1 MAKERIFEL
10 IRNEEVVLFVG
21 AGMSMYAGCPSGA
34 KLAEILH
41 NGLTEELK
49 KDVTLNYD
57 LSKLAEEICNI
68 KAGNKNYLF
77 STLKKEF
84 QKTPISTETHQ
95 LLAKIPHF
103 KNIITTNYDT
113 LIESTNSNI
122 EVIRKSADYT
132 IVDPKK
138 QLLFKI
144 HSDLADTENII
155 LTTTDYNN
163 YFSKSKE
170 DSVFWNA
177 VKDRLAS
184 NHILFIGYG
193 MEDSNINV
201 LLDKIMQELGTNR
214 KEIFFV
220 SPSISPAKLKYFQR
234 LGIEYIESTGENLI
248 NKIYED
254 LRLNYFP
261 NLSKGIGLVGTAL
274 DFANANQINVAL
286 SKKDQKIEIGD
297 IKSTNEISDH
307 KIEVKFEMP
316 TSEESM
322 NILASINGKNFEDV
336 YLDKNSLKEFNLFFK
351 GFRFKTEEDIQN
363 LIIKKLPVFDFNMHI
378 IFEDG
383 FEIDNYPFK
392 LFVIS
397 PSENEAHLK
406 IQLEDFTVVI
416 KIEFQTKKDLTK
428 YNLEIFPSEQI
439 RSTNSGFKFY
449 NMLYKIISSQKF
461 KIYKENEI
469 FYNYIPKIKFGED
482 ALDAKL
488 LLKYFEDL
496 KKIEKH
502 FDIRFTKISLNK
514 TFEKSVKKIISYI
527 EKKSFSEQFDGHSF
541 KIEDENEFENFI
553 KSGEEERVLIISEPE
568 RTIIDLYE
576 NKFDLGYLHRIIYN
590 ISVENLDALK
600 SNLTSEIIL
609 KSKNNL
615 VYAQY
620 SEEKTLILNSP
631 NP

>member
-49 KDVTLNYD
+49 KDITLNYD

-68 KAGNKNYLF
+68 KGGNKNYLF

-84 QKTPISTETHQ
+84 QKIPLSTETHQ
-95 LLAKIPHF
+95 LLARIPHF

-113 LIESTNSNI
+113 LIESTNNNI

-144 HSDLADTENII
+144 HSDLSDTENII

-177 VKDRLAS
+177 IKDRLAS

-201 LLDKIMQELGTNR
+201 LLDKIIQELGHNR

-220 SPSISPAKLKYFQR
+220 SPSIPPAKLKYFQR
-234 LGIEYIESTGENLI
+234 IGIEYIESTGENFI
-248 NKIYED
+248 NEIYED

-261 NLSKGIGLVGTAL
+261 NLTKGVGVAGTAL
-274 DFANANQINVAL
+274 DFANANQINVTL
-286 SKKDQKIEIGD
+286 SQKDKRIEIGD

-322 NILASINGKNFEDV
+322 NILASIKGKNFEDV
-336 YLDKNSLKEFNLFFK
+336 YLDKNSLKEFNMFFK

-397 PSENEAHLK
+397 PSENEGHLK
-406 IQLEDFTVVI
+406 IQLEDFTVII
-416 KIEFQTKKDLTK
+416 KIEFQTEKDSTK

-449 NMLYKIISSQKF
+449 EMLYKIISGQKF

-469 FYNYIPKIKFGED
+469 FYNYIPKIKFEDD

-502 FDIRFTKISLNK
+502 FNLKFSKINLEK
-514 TFEKSVKKIISYI
+514 KFEKLIKNILAYI
-527 EKKSFSEQFDGHSF
+527 DKTSFSEHFLGESF
-541 KIEDENEFENFI
+541 GIEGQKNFEQLISIDEGNLFLTWASN
-553 KSGEEERVLIISEPE
+553 KK
-568 RTIIDLYE
+568 TIIDLYD
-576 NKFDLGYLHRIIYN
+576 KQFDLGYLHTSIHDGYI
-590 ISVENLDALK
+590 ENLKDLQLSKTKNILLK
-600 SNLTSEIIL
+600 SRSELIHFRYADDKNII
-609 KSKNNL
+609 
-615 VYAQY
+615 
-620 SEEKTLILNSP
+620 
-631 NP
+631 

>member
-1 MAKERIFEL
+1 MARERVFEL

-21 AGMSMYAGCPSGA
+21 AGMSISAGYPSGA
-34 KLAEILH
+34 KLSEILY
-41 NGLTEELK
+41 NGLTAEFK
-49 KDVTLNYD
+49 KDISLNYD
-57 LSKLAEEICNI
+57 LPKLTEEICNM
-68 KAGNKNYLF
+68 KTGNKNYLF
-77 STLKKEF
+77 SSLKKVF
-84 QKTPISTETHQ
+84 QKPPTSTETHK

-103 KNIITTNYDT
+103 KSIITTNYDT
-113 LIESTNSNI
+113 LIESTNNDI
-122 EVIRKSADYT
+122 EVVRKSADYT

-138 QLLFKI
+138 TLLFKI
-144 HSDLADTENII
+144 HSDLTDTENII
-155 LTTTDYNN
+155 LTTSDYNN
-163 YFSKSKE
+163 YFSRSKE

-177 VKDRLAS
+177 VRDRLAS

-201 LLDKIMQELGTNR
+201 LLDKILQELGANR
-214 KEIFFV
+214 KELFFV
-220 SPSISPAKLKYFQR
+220 SPSISPSKLKYFQR
-234 LGIEYIESTGENLI
+234 IGIEYIESTGEKFVNE
-248 NKIYED
+248 IYED
-254 LRLNYFP
+254 LKLNYFP
-261 NLSKGIGLVGTAL
+261 SLTKGVGVAGTAL
-274 DFANANQINVAL
+274 DFANANQINVTL
-286 SKKDQKIEIGD
+286 SQKDQRIEIED

-397 PSENEAHLK
+397 PGENEAHLK
-406 IQLEDFTVVI
+406 IQLEDFTAII
-416 KIEFQTKKDLTK
+416 KIEFQTEKDLTK

-449 NMLYKIISSQKF
+449 NILYKIISNHKF

-469 FYNYIPKIKFGED
+469 FYNYIPKIKFEDD

-496 KKIEKH
+496 KKIEKQFNLKFSKINLEKKFEKLVKNILAYIDKTSFTEH
-502 FDIRFTKISLNK
+502 FVGEFFGIEGQKNFEHLISLDGGDLFLTWASNK
-514 TFEKSVKKIISYI
+514 K
-527 EKKSFSEQFDGHSF
+527 
-541 KIEDENEFENFI
+541 
-553 KSGEEERVLIISEPE
+553 
-568 RTIIDLYE
+568 TIIDLYD
-576 NKFDLGYLHRIIYN
+576 KQFDLGYLHSSIHDGYI
-590 ISVENLDALK
+590 ENLKDLQLSKTKDIFLK
-600 SNLTSEIIL
+600 SRSG
-609 KSKNNL
+609 
-615 VYAQY
+615 
-620 SEEKTLILNSP
+620 LIHFRYKDEQNIM
-631 NP
+631 

>member
-21 AGMSMYAGCPSGA
+21 AGMSMYAGYPSGA

-41 NGLTEELK
+41 NGLTEESK
-49 KDVTLNYD
+49 KDVLLNYD
-57 LSKLAEEICNI
+57 LPKLAEEICNI
-68 KAGNKNYLF
+68 KGGSKNYLF

-84 QKTPISTETHQ
+84 QKAPISTQTHQ

-122 EVIRKSADYT
+122 EVIRKSVDYT

-144 HSDLADTENII
+144 HSDLSDTENII

-201 LLDKIMQELGTNR
+201 LLDKITQELGANR

-220 SPSISPAKLKYFQR
+220 SPSIPPAKLKYFNR

-248 NKIYED
+248 NEIYED

-261 NLSKGIGLVGTAL
+261 NLSKGIGLAGTAL
-274 DFANANQINVAL
+274 DFANANQINVEL

-297 IKSTNEISDH
+297 IKYTNEISDH
-307 KIEVKFEMP
+307 KIEIKFEMP

-397 PSENEAHLK
+397 PGENESHLK

-416 KIEFQTKKDLTK
+416 KIEFQTEKDSTK

-449 NMLYKIISSQKF
+449 NMLYKIVSSQKF

-502 FDIRFTKISLNK
+502 YNLKFSKINL
-514 TFEKSVKKIISYI
+514 EKKIEKLVKNIVAYI
-527 EKKSFSEQFDGHSF
+527 DKTSFSDRFLGEYFR
-541 KIEDENEFENFI
+541 IEDQKNFEQLI
-553 KSGEEERVLIISEPE
+553 SIEEGDLLLTWASNKK
-568 RTIIDLYE
+568 TIIDLY
-576 NKFDLGYLHRIIYN
+576 NKQFDLGYLHTSIYDGFIENFKDLKFSKTKN
-590 ISVENLDALK
+590 ILLK
-600 SNLTSEIIL
+600 SRSELIYFRYADDQNII
-609 KSKNNL
+609 
-615 VYAQY
+615 
-620 SEEKTLILNSP
+620 
-631 NP
+631 

>member
-1 MAKERIFEL
+1 MAGDRVFEL

-21 AGMSMYAGCPSGA
+21 AGMSISAGYPSGT

-41 NGLTEELK
+41 NGLTAELK
-49 KDVTLNYD
+49 KDISLNYD
-57 LSKLAEEICNI
+57 LPKLTEEICNM

-77 STLKKEF
+77 SSLKKVF
-84 QKTPISTETHQ
+84 QKPPTSTETHQ

-103 KNIITTNYDT
+103 KSIITTNYDT
-113 LIESTNSNI
+113 LIEFTNTNI

-138 QLLFKI
+138 TLLFKI
-144 HSDLADTENII
+144 HSDLTDTENII
-155 LTTTDYNN
+155 LTTSDYNN
-163 YFSKSKE
+163 YFSRSKE

-177 VKDRLAS
+177 VRDRLAS

-201 LLDKIMQELGTNR
+201 LLDKIIQELGANR

-220 SPSISPAKLKYFQR
+220 SPSIPPAKLKYFQR
-234 LGIEYIESTGENLI
+234 IGIEYIESTGEKFVNE
-248 NKIYED
+248 IYED

-261 NLSKGIGLVGTAL
+261 SLTKGIGVAGTAF
-274 DFANANQINVAL
+274 DFANANQINVTL
-286 SKKDQKIEIGD
+286 SQKDQRIEIGD

-397 PSENEAHLK
+397 PGENEAHLK
-406 IQLEDFTVVI
+406 IQLEDFTVII
-416 KIEFQTKKDLTK
+416 KIEFQTEKDSTK

-469 FYNYIPKIKFGED
+469 FYNYIPKIKFEDD

-502 FDIRFTKISLNK
+502 FNLKFSKINLEK
-514 TFEKSVKKIISYI
+514 KFEKLVKNILAYI
-527 EKKSFSEQFDGHSF
+527 DKTSFSEHFLGESF
-541 KIEDENEFENFI
+541 GIEGQKNFEQLISIDEGDLFLTWVNN
-553 KSGEEERVLIISEPE
+553 KK
-568 RTIIDLYE
+568 TIIDLYD
-576 NKFDLGYLHRIIYN
+576 KQFDLGYLHSSIHDGYI
-590 ISVENLDALK
+590 ENLKDLQLSKTKDILLK
-600 SNLTSEIIL
+600 SRSELIHFR
-609 KSKNNL
+609 
-615 VYAQY
+615 YADDQN
-620 SEEKTLILNSP
+620 IM
-631 NP
+631 